1 MVAKMLANM
10 CARSTS
16 SLLLIAAGA
25 CELQE
30 VTVVDFT
37 DVVVGEV
44 YVTLGPSGHG
54 VQAFLHGTAAG
65 GTPDSET
72 FDDALVHIA
81 RDDGFTLDLALAGV
95 GECVDSLAEGAS
107 GSCFLADPGAAAGLA
122 PGDRLDLSIALADG
136 RTLLGALTVPGDFQ
150 IFGVPSAC
158 RLIPDTLL
166 ELSWSRSAGA
176 WAYVNETSINGL
188 PAALASEGIE
198 AKDPLYLL
206 GLSISA
212 TDTTAVFP
220 SEFGVFD
227 RFDLEQD
234 LAVRLQRG
242 LPDGTDAAVTITAVE
257 RNYVNWARGGN
268 FNPSGQVR
276 VASLRGDGTGVFG
289 AAVLRRFTVN
299 ASDTP
304 TGEPDCPLP

>member
-1 MVAKMLANM
+1 MPRRSACILLA
-10 CARSTS
+10 
-16 SLLLIAAGA
+16 LAAMG

-30 VTVVDFT
+30 VTVVDFA

-44 YVTLGPSGHG
+44 YVTLRPPGNS

-65 GTPDSET
+65 GTPDSES
-72 FDDALVHIA
+72 FDDAAVSIVRA
-81 RDDGFTLDLALAGV
+81 DGFTFDLVLAGV
-95 GECVDSLAEGAS
+95 GACVDSLADGAS
-107 GSCFLADPGAAAGLA
+107 GSCFVAAPADADALA
-122 PGDRLDLSIALADG
+122 PGDRLDLSIDLADG
-136 RTLLGALTVPGDFQ
+136 RRLLGALTIPGDFQ
-150 IFGVPSAC
+150 IFGVPPSC
-158 RLIPDTLL
+158 RLVPDTLL

-188 PAALASEGIE
+188 PGALASEGIE
-198 AKDPLYLL
+198 ADDPLYLL

-212 TDTTAVFP
+212 TDTTVVFP

-227 RFDLEQD
+227 RFDLDQD
-234 LAVRLQRG
+234 LALRLQRG
-242 LPDGTDAAVTITAVE
+242 LPDGTDADVTVTAVE

-289 AAVLRRFTVN
+289 AAVVRRFTVI

-304 TGEPDCPLP
+304 LGEPDCPLP